1 MPDKIFEIRI
11 VNVEHMPEQTKE
23 AIGKDVANRSI
34 EFRNSY
40 KGFAKV
46 TYVTASPPR
55 IVSVEPIIGT
65 VVEQIKSI
73 EAEGVD
79 FSVF

>member
-1 MPDKIFEIRI
+1 MDKVFEIRI
-11 VNVEHMPEQTKE
+11 VNVEQMPPQAKE
-23 AIGKDVANRSI
+23 AVEAQVAKKPEEFKDYR
-34 EFRNSY
+34 
-40 KGFAKV
+40 GFAKI

-55 IVSVEPIIGT
+55 IVSVEPIVGS
-65 VVEQIKSI
+65 VVDYIKSI